1 MYHFFK
7 ASKGFGIKN
16 NVSQHIKATHE
27 EILKS
32 RVFIL
37 NYGRRHRDH
46 CYSVE
51 CLKLWL
57 EQRIGGEKQD
67 TNRRISK
74 LCVLQMMF
82 FLYVKDPKDPIKK
95 ALSSGRLYNI
105 KTQKAQLFISITSLM
120 KRKLRKI
127 SCSI

>member
-1 MYHFFK
+1 
-7 ASKGFGIKN
+7 
-16 NVSQHIKATHE
+16 
-27 EILKS
+27 
-32 RVFIL
+32 
-37 NYGRRHRDH
+37 
-46 CYSVE
+46 
-51 CLKLWL
+51 
-57 EQRIGGEKQD
+57 
-67 TNRRISK
+67 
-74 LCVLQMMF
+74 MMF